1 MSWIEQ
7 NVDPRINAYL
17 FNIKIN
23 DLPNDLGSYQKNI
36 APDLVV
42 NYEMIEEQLAETP
55 EMMAFWNMLLA
66 EQKIKVEVI
75 ERQIRAQRG
84 KITEKLLEQS
94 RQEKVEIRSTE
105 SKELINSDGTIQQW
119 ETKLLRE
126 RKAEERLKVV
136 SESLKYKFDSLR
148 SLSGFKKE
156 EKKQA

>member
-7 NVDPRINAYL
+7 NVDPKIIAYL

-105 SKELINSDGTIQQW
+105 LKELINSDGTIQQW

>member
-7 NVDPRINAYL
+7 NVDPKIVAYL

-66 EQKIKVEVI
+66 EQKIKVEAI

-94 RQEKVEIRSTE
+94 RQEKVDIRSTE
-105 SKELINSDGTIQQW
+105 LKELINSDSAIQQW

-126 RKAEERLKVV
+126 KKAEERLKVV
-136 SESLKYKFDSLR
+136 SESLKYKFDALR